1 MRWLKASVLFN
12 VLLQG
17 SHGWFLPYK
26 SHQSLSPPL
35 LPELMRIQQQQ
46 QSGIRSRLRPI
57 WSATKGSHRFTR
69 SSASLRGSQLC
80 FPSAHLHTVTLL
92 STQLHGSQSQPPSAH
107 HRWGIKLPLDL
118 INQSYIS
125 TIILPQVCNNERA
138 GYHLVNLISPN
149 TSP

>member
-26 SHQSLSPPL
+26 SHQSFSPPL

-46 QSGIRSRLRPI
+46 QQSGVRSRLRPI
-57 WSATKGSHRFTR
+57 WSATKGSHRR
-69 SSASLRGSQLC
+69 SHEAQLHSEV
-80 FPSAHLHTVTLL
+80 PNAHLHTVTLL

-118 INQSYIS
+118 INRSYIS
-125 TIILPQVCNNERA
+125 TIILPQVCNNKKA

-149 TSP
+149 SSQ